1 VAAYAVLQALESAA
15 GVRTSAQ
22 RGLAAAE
29 RVLAVLAE
37 EPTVRAPAGGRAAS
51 FARALRFE
59 GVCFTYP
66 GRATPA
72 VQDVDLTLRPGEHV
86 AIVGPTGGG
95 KTTLLRLALRLFD
108 PAAGAIT
115 LDGVD
120 LRELDL
126 VRLRRLFA
134 VVPQDVALFDRTLRE
149 NIAYGAPGA
158 TAADVEE
165 AARLAGVDEIA
176 DGLPQG
182 LDTPVGARGAALSG
196 GQRQQVGLARAFVR
210 RAEVLLLDE
219 ATAALDAVSERRVQD
234 ALEKLT
240 RGRAAIVVAHRLSSL
255 LAAQRILVLAEGR
268 LVEQGSHA
276 ELSARAGHYRRLLDG
291 QRIA

>member
-1 VAAYAVLQALESAA
+1 
-15 GVRTSAQ
+15 
-22 RGLAAAE
+22 
-29 RVLAVLAE
+29 
-37 EPTVRAPAGGRAAS
+37 
-51 FARALRFE
+51 
-59 GVCFTYP
+59 
-66 GRATPA
+66 
-72 VQDVDLTLRPGEHV
+72 VDLTLRPGEHV

-210 RAEVLLLDE
+210 GAEVLLLDE